1 MQLNDKLTDER
12 QLLLQFFSIAVLII
26 SGDVGLF
33 MMQMNKTADL
43 QLESG
48 MKRKQTIR
56 NIFFADK

>member
-1 MQLNDKLTDER
+1 MKGSYYYN
-12 QLLLQFFSIAVLII
+12 FFSIAVLII

-33 MMQMNKTADL
+33 MMQVNKTADL

-56 NIFFADK
+56 NIFFSDK

>member
-1 MQLNDKLTDER
+1 MKGSYYYN
-12 QLLLQFFSIAVLII
+12 FFSIAVLII

-33 MMQMNKTADL
+33 MMQVNKTADL

>member
-1 MQLNDKLTDER
+1 MQFNDKLPDER

-33 MMQMNKTADL
+33 MMQVNKTADL

-48 MKRKQTIR
+48 IKRKQTIR
-56 NIFFADK
+56 NIFFSDK